1 VVGNHDGKA
10 TSGNA
15 VKAKGSPTPKD
26 LGKPAHQTQPVPMIL
41 LTKPVTKEGA
51 KEVRRKLTKALSMP
65 VVEWDSV
72 NKLFN
77 AYVYCITKYID
88 AEVLASCHIFY
99 RTEYKPVMLSGD
111 VHATFIKGQQVFA
124 FTQSEVNSKLAHW
137 LYVDSRHEIWTASP
151 ISNWFS
157 SMHAFVMKWWLD
169 NHVSLTTQH
178 VAHIN
183 AHPPKG

>member
-1 VVGNHDGKA
+1 
-10 TSGNA
+10 
-15 VKAKGSPTPKD
+15 
-26 LGKPAHQTQPVPMIL
+26 MIV

-51 KEVRRKLTKALSMP
+51 KEVRRKLTKAVS
-65 VVEWDSV
+65 VQVIDWDSV
-72 NKLFN
+72 NKLFC
-77 AYVYCITKYID
+77 AYAYCITKYID
-88 AEVLASCHIFY
+88 AEVFASCCSFY

-111 VHATFIKGQQVFA
+111 VHATFIKGQQVFV

-137 LYVDSRHEIWTASP
+137 LHVDSGHEIWTASP

-157 SMHAFVMKWWLD
+157 SMHAFVIKWWLD
-169 NHVSLTTQH
+169 NRVSLTAQH